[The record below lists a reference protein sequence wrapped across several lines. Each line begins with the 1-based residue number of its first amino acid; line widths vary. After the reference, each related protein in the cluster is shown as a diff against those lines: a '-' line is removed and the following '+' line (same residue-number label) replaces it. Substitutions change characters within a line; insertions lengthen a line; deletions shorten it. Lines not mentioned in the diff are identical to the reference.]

1 MLLTR
6 YSAYLSTR
14 VKTTHRGVKLERSN
28 TVFIGRKPV
37 LNYVLA
43 CMTLFK
49 SDHEEIIV
57 KARGRSI
64 SRAVDVVEVLRNR
77 FMPKAQVEK
86 IEIGT
91 EQLSSDDRGP
101 SNVSTIDIYV
111 KA

>member
-1 MLLTR
+1 M
-6 YSAYLSTR
+6 
-14 VKTTHRGVKLERSN
+14 ERAN

-49 SDHEEIIV
+49 AGHEEVTI

-77 FMPKAQVEK
+77 FMPNLKVADIK
-86 IEIGT
+86 IGT
-91 EQLSSDDRGP
+91 ETITSSEGGS
-101 SNVSTIDIYV
+101 SNVSTIDIIV

>member
-1 MLLTR
+1 M
-6 YSAYLSTR
+6 
-14 VKTTHRGVKLERSN
+14 ERSN

-49 SDHEEIIV
+49 SGHEEVIV

-64 SRAVDVVEVLRNR
+64 SRAVDVVEVLRSR
-77 FMPKAQVEK
+77 FMPNAEVTDIQ
-86 IEIGT
+86 IGT
-91 EQLSSDDRGP
+91 ESVESDDRGP

>member
-1 MLLTR
+1 MD
-6 YSAYLSTR
+6 
-14 VKTTHRGVKLERSN
+14 RSN

-49 SDHEEIIV
+49 SGYEEISI

-64 SRAVDVVEVLRNR
+64 SRAVDAVEVLKNR
-77 FMPKAQVEK
+77 FMADAEVSDIK
-86 IEIGT
+86 IGT
-91 EQLSSDDRGP
+91 ETVESDDRGP
-101 SNVSTIDIYV
+101 SNISTIDITV

>member
-1 MLLTR
+1 MD
-6 YSAYLSTR
+6 
-14 VKTTHRGVKLERSN
+14 RSN

-49 SDHEEIIV
+49 SGYEEVSI

-64 SRAVDVVEVLRNR
+64 SRAVDVVEVLKNR
-77 FMPKAQVEK
+77 FMADATVSNIK
-86 IEIGT
+86 IGT
-91 EQLSSDDRGP
+91 ETVESDDRGP
-101 SNVSTIDIYV
+101 SNISTIDITV

>member
-1 MLLTR
+1 M
-6 YSAYLSTR
+6 
-14 VKTTHRGVKLERSN
+14 ERSN

-49 SDHEEIIV
+49 SGHEDISI

-64 SRAVDVVEVLRNR
+64 SRAVDVVDVLKNR
-77 FMPKAQVEK
+77 FMPKTEVTN

-91 EQLSSDDRGP
+91 ETVEDIDRGT
-101 SNVSTIDIYV
+101 SNISTIDIRV